1 MKKLLYTRQQQ
12 SEVLVRDHQILLMKL
27 LIFQH
32 SNIFKSAYF

>member
-12 SEVLVRDHQILLMKL
+12 REVLVRDHQILLMKL

-32 SNIFKSAYF
+32 SNIF